1 MMRMV
6 CTADDQLAVLIAF
19 GALMACTGR
28 SEARQGYVVL
38 GIETSAFQPCGD
50 AERWWLSGGADG
62 MSELQN
68 TFAGPGEMAGLRPY
82 VEVRGV
88 LSREVCY
95 GHLGAYARTFHVT
108 R

>member
-1 MMRMV
+1 
-6 CTADDQLAVLIAF
+6 
-19 GALMACTGR
+19 MACTGR
-28 SEARQGYVVL
+28 SEARQGYAVL

-95 GHLGAYARTFHVT
+95 GHLGAYARAFHVT